1 MITLTG
7 GVITPPRMTL
17 YNLILQMANTDPK
30 QVFVCISKV
39 LFLKETRKD
48 IIIII
53 TFVGYDDLRPD
64 RRSPACIHKT
74 RSFFINPLFLTVKR
88 RRLLKPEVIRVRP
101 SAIL

>member
-30 QVFVCISKV
+30 QVFVCKQSFVSERNKNI
-39 LFLKETRKD
+39 KD

-53 TFVGYDDLRPD
+53 TFVG
-64 RRSPACIHKT
+64 
-74 RSFFINPLFLTVKR
+74 
-88 RRLLKPEVIRVRP
+88 
-101 SAIL
+101 